1 MRLNVLVFSI
11 LSLGL
16 IVACTP
22 KQDPSISAASLGS
35 PSNRLEQAREL
46 VAGAS
51 GQRMKAVSVFDGPGG
66 MVGIIIEPAQGGSRQ
81 VAWASPNL
89 EVVVPGEA
97 LDKTGTSL
105 NAKALVNQKVF
116 LSTPELAAQ
125 VMGAGIVVG
134 AKGPMVTAF
143 MDPNCIHCNTFY
155 KQVMPLVEKGK
166 LRVRFL
172 MVGFLRPSS
181 LPRAAAIV
189 SAKDPAR
196 ALAEDEKNFTEGR
209 ESDLSTGGVPNPAGE
224 QTVKANTA
232 LLQRSG
238 VSGTPAL
245 LSCHIGSPVPTLQA
259 GAPEDIQA
267 FVASLDPGNPACK

>member
-1 MRLNVLVFSI
+1 MTYRLLALAVSVSL
-11 LSLGL
+11 LS
-16 IVACTP
+16 ACSQQR
-22 KQDPSISAASLGS
+22 QDPVKAADPGS
-35 PSNRLEQAREL
+35 KDSQLAQAADL
-46 VAGAS
+46 VSGAS
-51 GQRMKAVSVFDGPGG
+51 GQRMKAISTFDGPGG
-66 MVGIIIEPAQGGSRQ
+66 MVGIIIEPTQGGSRQ

-89 EVVVPGEA
+89 EVVIPGDA
-97 LDKTGTSL
+97 LDKSGTSI
-105 NAKALVNQKVF
+105 NAKALVNQKVY

-134 AKGPMVTAF
+134 DKGPIVTAF

-155 KQVMPLVEKGK
+155 KQVMPLVKQGK
-166 LRVRFL
+166 VRVRFL

-181 LPRAAAIV
+181 LSRAAAIV

-196 ALAEDEKNFTEGR
+196 ALAEDEKNFKDSR
-209 ESDLSTGGVPNPAGE
+209 ESDMSPGTQANAAGE

-232 LLQRSG
+232 LFQRSG

-259 GAPEDIQA
+259 GAPKDIRA
-267 FVASLDPGNPACK
+267 FVDSLDPGNPACR